1 MTDRETKLA
10 KDIGTLL
17 WGLGVLLLWGATELV
32 RYERAVFARH
42 PDLPA
47 LRLVLIAWGAAVA
60 GAAVVLLVGDATLG
74 STLAAGATALF
85 VVLTASIDLW
95 ATVKDRKEVQ
105 AARTDTLDDL
115 IGRWD

>member
-17 WGLGVLLLWGATELV
+17 WGVGVLLLWVAGELMH
-32 RYERAVFARH
+32 YERTVLARH
-42 PDLPA
+42 PHLPA
-47 LRLVLIAWGAAVA
+47 LRLVLIAWGAVVA
-60 GAAVVLLVGDATLG
+60 GAAVVLLVGDAMLG
-74 STLAAGATALF
+74 FTLAGGATALL

-95 ATVKDRKEVQ
+95 ATLKDRKEVQ
-105 AARTDTLDDL
+105 AAQTDTLDDL